1 MWALVNIFRQK
12 AKMGVVLLVWD
23 LFLLGISLTCIT
35 AYTEKIMHPAI
46 ITVGLIWVMATA
58 GAIWHFGSVAVDSL
72 FLADLMHKKVGEE
85 FTRALNIFFVLGC
98 TTVVFFALFPVWKYW
113 PSALILPVLLVGLF
127 TSSNLAGRK
136 TNWGYFYNGYLWLIL
151 IALISILVFG
161 MTHLTQDK
169 IGDIIERPWN
179 LSFSSYF
186 NSWPWRMAL
195 FGAVLLDAAIFIPKK
210 VELPGRKLMGFI
222 GSALLIAGMALIFF
236 PEVQAR
242 IETGSSQ
249 GKNPPAA
256 THHRRDTANSR
267 AQLPANAKLVAIIE
281 PGEIVWQTLTSLD
294 QPPPKRWTV
303 NTRTGYV
310 GREAPWPTGSV
321 ICGTR
326 NPIDQDIELYV
337 AGQDVKIS
345 SAPPRYQR
353 GG

>member
-195 FGAVLLDAAIFIPKK
+195 FGAVLLAAAIFIPKK
-210 VELPGRKLMGFI
+210 VELPGRKLTGFV

-236 PEVQAR
+236 PEVQAK
-242 IETGSSQ
+242 IEKTD
-249 GKNPPAA
+249 PPAA
-256 THHRRDTANSR
+256 THHRYDAANSN
-267 AQLPANAKLVAIIE
+267 AQLPANAKLVAAIE
-281 PGEIVWQTLTSLD
+281 PGEIVWQRLTRPD
-294 QPPPKRWTV
+294 EPPPKRWTV
-303 NTRTGYV
+303 NAMTGYV
-310 GREAPWPTGSV
+310 GREAPWPTGSK

-326 NPIDQDIELYV
+326 NPVDQDIELYIE
-337 AGQDVKIS
+337 GQDVKIS
-345 SAPPRYQR
+345 SAPPKKQR
-353 GG
+353 GD